1 MELVLAHRGKMVFNI
16 ISNIVNGVGLEQD
29 YRLLRVEL
37 ERLGHTVAGVQYT
50 HSTGSISG
58 ADVNIFLELINPHL
72 FTLAKQ
78 QWFIPNPEWFF
89 QREYLHKFDK
99 ILAKTKDTQRIF
111 TQLGSDKVSFLGW
124 KSRDLYMPAL
134 EKDRRFLHI
143 SGKSQFKNTQAVIDC
158 WTKYTPQ
165 VPLVIVGQHYQ
176 PIGIPN
182 IQHFFRLDD
191 GALKT
196 LMSSCQFHLLP
207 SAYEGFGHALHEA
220 FGVKAVVITTDAS
233 PMNEV
238 PAPILVASTS
248 QKPYNFG
255 MLKLVTPEDVYCA
268 VNKALSLTNEECT
281 VIGEQARQFFDQEV
295 QKFSYNLEEL
305 CKSTS

>member
-1 MELVLAHRGKMVFNI
+1 
-16 ISNIVNGVGLEQD
+16 
-29 YRLLRVEL
+29 
-37 ERLGHTVAGVQYT
+37 
-50 HSTGSISG
+50 
-58 ADVNIFLELINPHL
+58 
-72 FTLAKQ
+72 
-78 QWFIPNPEWFF
+78 
-89 QREYLHKFDK
+89 
-99 ILAKTKDTQRIF
+99 
-111 TQLGSDKVSFLGW
+111 
-124 KSRDLYMPAL
+124 
-134 EKDRRFLHI
+134 
-143 SGKSQFKNTQAVIDC
+143 
-158 WTKYTPQ
+158 
-165 VPLVIVGQHYQ
+165 
-176 PIGIPN
+176 
-182 IQHFFRLDD
+182 
-191 GALKT
+191 
-196 LMSSCQFHLLP
+196 MSSCQFHLLP